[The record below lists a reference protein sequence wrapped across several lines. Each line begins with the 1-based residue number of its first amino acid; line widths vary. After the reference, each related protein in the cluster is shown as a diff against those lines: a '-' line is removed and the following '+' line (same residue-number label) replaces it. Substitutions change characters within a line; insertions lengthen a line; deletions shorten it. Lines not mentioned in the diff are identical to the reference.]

1 MPPLTRP
8 QLSTRLRSLIH
19 FVDDFIGA
27 SEQNCSLRQKKQTG
41 ILDFA
46 HQGEPISVT
55 EIPESE
61 SPFVA
66 TKRSAG
72 RSFAEIKRAVA
83 SAQGRLSCGERLVGV
98 GVQCCRT
105 LDDDMAPT
113 APIANSSADC
123 H

>member
-1 MPPLTRP
+1 MT
-8 QLSTRLRSLIH
+8 SH
-19 FVDDFIGA
+19 GA

-66 TKRSAG
+66 PKRSAG

-83 SAQGRLSCGERLVGV
+83 SAQGRLSCGERLVAV